1 MGVWVAIAVLPR
13 ATAAAVI
20 NRAVSRSA
28 WAVACTI
35 LVLDLPGLLDVF
47 ASRGLEGRLAVPLI
61 ALVAMI
67 CALVL
72 TALRPAP
79 WLVLLYLLFGG
90 ACVVV
95 YQWAILAADPS
106 IQTEVTYLLNR
117 PAVAILL
124 VGSASAGSLLGAL
137 WCSLGFIV
145 SLSATALA
153 AVLAG
158 RPTVFGWGPTLLFT
172 AYLATYLTL
181 ALVQRSQRRRVPS
194 FAAAEER
201 VKRTTFQRE
210 LARRTA
216 SVVHDTVLNDLSFII
231 SAPDQLDE
239 TARQRLRDDVA
250 TLTSADW
257 LTQARELTDVDNSD
271 AFVRNR
277 LAALVSEMQWR
288 GLTVHVSS
296 NGSTALRSSNAAAA
310 AGVDAARACLENVL
324 AHSGVT
330 VAEIVFGQE
339 NGESTIMVI
348 DQGCGFDPDAVPAD
362 RIGLKVSVVQ
372 RVEAVGGYVRVW
384 SAPGD
389 GTSVLISV
397 PVLAAED
404 STVEASA
411 VEDSTVG
418 ASAVEEGAV
427 TDEPDDTE

>member
-1 MGVWVAIAVLPR
+1 MGVGLALAVLPR

-28 WAVACTI
+28 WVVACTI
-35 LVLDLPGLLDVF
+35 LVLDLPSLLDVF

-61 ALVAMI
+61 ALLAMI

-72 TALRPAP
+72 TALRPVP
-79 WLVLLYLLFGG
+79 WLVLLYLLLGG
-90 ACVVV
+90 ACVMV
-95 YQWAILAADPS
+95 YQWAILTADPS

-117 PAVAILL
+117 PAVAIVL
-124 VGSASAGSLLGAL
+124 VGSASAGSLFGAL
-137 WCSLGFIV
+137 WCSLGFLV
-145 SLSATALA
+145 SLSATILA
-153 AVLAG
+153 AALAG
-158 RPTVFGWGPTLLFT
+158 RPVAFGWGPTLLFT
-172 AYLATYLTL
+172 TYLATYLTL
-181 ALVQRSQRRRVPS
+181 ALVQRSQRKRVPN

-201 VKRTTFQRE
+201 VKRMTFQRE

-239 TARQRLRDDVA
+239 AARRRLRDDVA

-277 LAALVSEMQWR
+277 LAAVVSEMQWR
-288 GLTVHVSS
+288 GLTVHVSG
-296 NGSTALRSSNAAAA
+296 NGSTALRSSNVAAA
-310 AGVDAARACLENVL
+310 AGVDAAKACLENVL

-330 VAEIVFGQE
+330 VAEIVLGQE
-339 NGESTIMVI
+339 DGESTIMVI

-362 RIGLKVSVVQ
+362 RLGLKVSVVQ

-384 SAPGD
+384 SVPGD

-397 PVLAAED
+397 PVFEAE
-404 STVEASA
+404 A
-411 VEDSTVG
+411 VSIDAPANED
-418 ASAVEEGAV
+418 GAV
-427 TDEPDDTE
+427 TDEPDGTE

>member
-1 MGVWVAIAVLPR
+1 VWPLGVWVAIAVLPR

-35 LVLDLPGLLDVF
+35 LVLDVPGLLDAF
-47 ASRGLEGRLAVPLI
+47 ASRGLEERLAVPLT

-72 TALRPAP
+72 TALRPTP
-79 WLVLLYLLFGG
+79 WLVLLYLLLGG

-106 IQTEVTYLLNR
+106 IQTEATYLLNR

-124 VGSASAGSLLGAL
+124 VGSASAGALLGAL
-137 WCSLGFIV
+137 WCSLGFLV
-145 SLSATALA
+145 SLSATVLA
-153 AVLAG
+153 AGLAG
-158 RPTVFGWGPTLLFT
+158 RPVVFGWGPALLFT
-172 AYLATYLTL
+172 VYLATYLTL
-181 ALVQRSQRRRVPS
+181 ALIQRSQRGRVPD

-201 VKRTTFQRE
+201 VKRMTFQRE

-216 SVVHDTVLNDLSFII
+216 SVVHDTVLSDLAFII
-231 SAPDQLDE
+231 SAPDDLDE

-277 LAALVSEMQWR
+277 LAAVVSEMQWR
-288 GLTVHVSS
+288 GLTVHVSG
-296 NGSTALRSSNAAAA
+296 NGSTALRSSNVAAA

-330 VAEIVFGQE
+330 VAEIVIGQE
-339 NGESTIMVI
+339 DGESTIMVI

-362 RIGLKVSVVQ
+362 RLGLKVSVLQ

-384 SAPGD
+384 SAPGN

-397 PVLAAED
+397 PVLAAE
-404 STVEASA
+404 ALA
-411 VEDSTVG
+411 L
-418 ASAVEEGAV
+418 AEEVV
-427 TDEPDDTE
+427 TDEPDGIE